1 LDKKAGNEN
10 RGFLVIFGVY
20 SVFGTLNITPLKT
33 LESIFGPNAALVED
47 LYNQYKVSPQ
57 SVPSH
62 WHTYFLELDGN
73 PGSVPASAATN
84 ANGHQPAPQAAPVAV
99 EAPPAPVPQPAKPAA
114 KTAEPVQG
122 QAEKLKGA
130 AQKIVVNMEASLEI
144 PTATTLR
151 AIPVKLMMEDR
162 TVINRHLER
171 RGVPKVTFTHLISWA
186 ILKALKEFPVINSYY
201 TQIDGTGHRVNPAH
215 INLGLAI
222 DLPGKDGKRNLVVPN
237 IKAAESLNFQEFLTA
252 YGQLVDKARN
262 GKLDL
267 PDFEGTTI
275 SITNPGMIGTVSSVP
290 RLMKNQ
296 GAIIATGSI
305 EYPAEFQSMS
315 REVLNQLGISQVMN
329 ITCTYDHRIIQG
341 AESGNFLKRVHE
353 MLTGSDD
360 FYESIFADLDI
371 PYDPVPYSK
380 DTYGG
385 EISGGNTL
393 EANKKAIAVMQ
404 LINMYRTRGH
414 VLADLNPLKHGPG
427 HNPELDFDY
436 YGLTVWDLD
445 REFYCGG
452 LGGFEKAP
460 LREIVQLLRDT
471 YCGFIGAEFMH
482 LLDLEERK
490 WLGQRMEATLNR
502 PNLTRDQKKQVLHK
516 LNQASAFE
524 EFLHKKY
531 VGNKRFSLEG
541 AETLIPML
549 DYMLEHGSELGIK
562 EMVMGM
568 AHRGRLNVLVNTMGK
583 SYSKVFSEFE
593 GNIDPKSFMGSG
605 DVKYHLG
612 AVGTHKTQSGKE
624 LRLQMLPNPSHLEA
638 VNPVVEGATRA
649 RQDLMGEG
657 GSKAILPLLLHGD
670 AAFAGQGVVAET
682 LNMSGLRGYKT
693 GGTIH
698 VIINNQIGF
707 TTLPVDSRSTT
718 YASDIAKMILA
729 PIFHVNGDE
738 PEAGVHAMQLAVE
751 YRQKFGKDVVI
762 DLIGYRKHGHNEGDE
777 PGFTQPGLY
786 REINNHRTVR
796 EIYADELVRRKDFT
810 RAEVDQMRHEF
821 DEILERAFEE
831 AKNLPQAQVPKSLV
845 HRRESRQAERNDHP
859 DTTFDA
865 AALTEIAVKLNT
877 VPKDF
882 DANPKLLRILARRA
896 EIVEQNQKKIEWG
909 FAEALAFGTL
919 LKEGVHIRLSGQDCE
934 RGTFSHRHSVLHGTE
949 TSQRFVPLNNIAEH
963 QAAYDVY
970 NSPLSEFAVLGFE
983 FGYSTTDLQSLVIW
997 EAQFGDFMNG
1007 AQIIID
1013 QFLSSSEKKWNQL
1026 SNVVLLL
1033 PHGFEGQGPE
1043 HSSGRMERFLTQC
1056 AEDNMTVANLTTP
1069 SNYYHLLRRQARKS
1083 EKRPLVVF
1091 SPKSLLRHPSAV
1103 SSADELANGHFH
1115 PFIDDASADPAN
1127 VTRLVLCTGKVYYD
1141 LLGKRE
1147 ERGLTN
1153 VAIARVEQLYPF
1165 PDADVNAAF
1174 RRYPNVKEIVWCQEE
1189 PRNMGAWNF
1198 VWPRLLNEKL
1208 AGQNVTYA
1216 GRDASAA
1223 PATGSAKLHEM
1234 EQMLLLNEAL
1244 GLINE

>member
-1 LDKKAGNEN
+1 M
-10 RGFLVIFGVY
+10 
-20 SVFGTLNITPLKT
+20 KT

-47 LYNQYKVSPQ
+47 LYNQYKVSPH

-62 WHTYFLELDGN
+62 WHVYFQELDGQQVD
-73 PGSVPASAATN
+73 VPAPAK
-84 ANGHQPAPQAAPVAV
+84 ANGHHTSAAAPSPAPAASIAV
-99 EAPPAPVPQPAKPAA
+99 
-114 KTAEPVQG
+114 AEPPKAASKPSDVISG
-122 QAEKLKGA
+122 EAEKLKGA
-130 AQKIVVNMEASLEI
+130 AQKIVTNMEASLEI
-144 PTATTLR
+144 PTATTFR
-151 AIPVKLMMEDR
+151 TIPVKLMMEDR

-171 RGVPKVTFTHLISWA
+171 RGVPKVTFTHLIAWA
-186 ILKALKEFPVINSYY
+186 ILKALKEYPVLNSYY
-201 TQIDGTGHRVNPAH
+201 AQIDKIGHRVNPAH
-215 INLGLAI
+215 VNLGLAI

-237 IKAAESLNFQEFLTA
+237 LKAAETLNFQQFLTA
-252 YGQLVDKARN
+252 YAELIEKARN

-275 SITNPGMIGTVSSVP
+275 SITNPGMIGTVTSVP

-296 GAIIATGSI
+296 GAIIATGAI
-305 EYPAEFQSMS
+305 EYPAEFQAMS

-353 MLTGSDD
+353 FLTGADG

-371 PYDPVPYSK
+371 PYDPVPYGK

-385 EISGGNTL
+385 EFSGGNTI

-414 VLADLNPLKHGPG
+414 ALADLNPLKHGPG

-452 LGGFEKAP
+452 LGGHEKAP

-490 WLGQRMEATLNR
+490 WLSQRMESSLNKPELNR
-502 PNLTRDQKKQVLHK
+502 AQKKQILHK

-549 DYMLEHGSELGIK
+549 DHMLEVGGELGIK
-562 EMVMGM
+562 EMLMGM

-612 AVGTHKTQSGKE
+612 AIGTHKTATGKE
-624 LRLQMLPNPSHLEA
+624 ILLQLLPNPSHLEA
-638 VNPVVEGATRA
+638 VNPVVEGAARA
-649 RQDLMGEG
+649 RQDLMGESG
-657 GSKAILPLLLHGD
+657 PKSILPLLIHGD
-670 AAFAGQGVVAET
+670 AAFAGQGIVAET
-682 LNMSGLRGYKT
+682 LNMSGLRGYST

-707 TTLPVDSRSTT
+707 TTLPIDARSTM
-718 YASDIAKMILA
+718 YASDIAKMIMA

-738 PEAGVHAMQLAVE
+738 PEAGVHAMQIALE

-786 REINNHRTVR
+786 REINNHRPVR

-810 RAEVDQMRHEF
+810 RAEVDRMRQEF
-821 DEILERAFEE
+821 DDLLEKAFEE
-831 AKNLPQAQVPKSLV
+831 AKNLPQAHVPPSLV
-845 HRRESRQAERNDHP
+845 HRRESRQADRTDNP
-859 DTTFDA
+859 DTRFDLA
-865 AALTEIAVKLNT
+865 ELTEIAVKLNT

-909 FAEALAFGTL
+909 FAEALAFGSL
-919 LKEGVHIRLSGQDCE
+919 LKQGKHIRLSGQDCE

-949 TSQRFVPLNNIAEH
+949 TNQRFVPLNNIAAG
-963 QAAYDVY
+963 QAVFDVY
-970 NSPLSEFAVLGFE
+970 NSPLSEFAILGFE
-983 FGYSTTDLQSLVIW
+983 FGYSVTDENSLVLW

-1013 QFLSSSEKKWNQL
+1013 QFIASSEKKWNQL
-1026 SNVVLLL
+1026 SNVVMLL

-1043 HSSGRMERFLTQC
+1043 HSSARIERFLILS
-1056 AEDNMTVANLTTP
+1056 AEDNMVVANLTTP
-1069 SNYYHLLRRQARKS
+1069 ANYFHILRRQALKQN
-1083 EKRPLVVF
+1083 KRPLIIF
-1091 SPKSLLRHPSAV
+1091 TPKSLLRHPSAV
-1103 SSADELANGHFH
+1103 SSAEELANGAFQ
-1115 PFIDDASADPAN
+1115 PFIDDAAAN
-1127 VTRLVLCTGKVYYD
+1127 PEAISRVVLCSGKVYYD
-1141 LLGKRE
+1141 LLAKRE
-1147 ERGLTN
+1147 ELGLTN

-1165 PDADVNAAF
+1165 PDADVNAAL
-1174 RRYPNVKEIVWCQEE
+1174 RKYKNAQKVVWCQEE
-1189 PRNMGAWNF
+1189 PKNMGAWSF
-1198 VWPRLLNEKL
+1198 VWPRIMQET
-1208 AGQNVTYA
+1208 AQGQQVTYA

-1234 EQMLLLNEAL
+1234 EQMLLISEAL
-1244 GLINE
+1244 GVAE